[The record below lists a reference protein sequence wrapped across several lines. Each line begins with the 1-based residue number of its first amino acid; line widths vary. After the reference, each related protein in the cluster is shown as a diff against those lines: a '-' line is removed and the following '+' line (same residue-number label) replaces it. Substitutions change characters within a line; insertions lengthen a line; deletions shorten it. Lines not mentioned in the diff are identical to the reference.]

1 MCSASKFLSDLH
13 LQAQNISMRP
23 AEYYFLMNHFHI
35 KLELRKVSGIGST
48 WKAPCSL
55 TNEAECKREHLHL
68 IDKSPWSSNYPN
80 CSIPA
85 YEEHSGRYLHVF
97 RGGGQNLMKAK
108 VYVMKN

>member
-1 MCSASKFLSDLH
+1 MCSASKFFSDLH

-68 IDKSPWSSNYPN
+68 IEKSPWS
-80 CSIPA
+80 SIPA

-97 RGGGQNLMKAK
+97 WGGGKIL
-108 VYVMKN
+108 